1 MKNISKTKKI
11 IAVIMALII
20 LAGIIMLVIIGFNKG
35 IVYQKATKI
44 ECYIAKGYDKSD
56 IKQITDEVF
65 ENKTVQIQD
74 VEKLNQVVSVRIK
87 DYTEEELENFKAK
100 ISEKY
105 GIEKDDLEIYE
116 VEVPTTRVRTL
127 ATPYV
132 LPVSLVTILAVIY
145 VGIRNIKSKEMIKKV
160 AKLLTTLIGV
170 AGLYFSIIVLARIPV
185 TEYMMPTALVLY
197 VATLLIT
204 VIKLNKEI

>member
-1 MKNISKTKKI
+1 
-11 IAVIMALII
+11 
-20 LAGIIMLVIIGFNKG
+20 MLVVKGFNKG
-35 IVYQKATKI
+35 ITYQKATKI

-65 ENKTVQIQD
+65 GNKTVQIQD

-105 GIEKDDLEIYE
+105 GIEEDDLEIYE

-127 ATPYV
+127 VTPYV
-132 LPVSLVTILAVIY
+132 LPISIVTILAVLY

-160 AKLLTTLIGV
+160 AKLLTTLIVV

-185 TEYMMPTALVLY
+185 TEYMMPTALALY
-197 VATLLIT
+197 IATLLLSI
-204 VIKLNKEI
+204 INLNKE